1 MLQTARRDIGDLL
14 LTFEGPKIFAFCAT
28 MSNLF
33 PIVALWQVFMNPK
46 LGKASKSKI

>member
-33 PIVALWQVFMNPK
+33 SIVAHYAIDYAF
-46 LGKASKSKI
+46 I